1 MKNLQLLKRVEI
13 DVQRWDSCINSA
25 PNGLIYATT
34 RYLDSVSSSWKGLVY
49 GDYELVMPVP
59 YSRFLWFS
67 LAQQPFFMQQL
78 GVFGKNISTEVLIE
92 MIAILK
98 KHFTYGNLHLNY
110 ANQLKNTKEKT
121 NLILPLSQSYLN
133 IRERY
138 TKDVKNNLHVSQRF
152 LLQYTSSNHY
162 AKALNL
168 FKDLY
173 HYRFKK
179 VKNRHFDGV
188 LRYLNHYPDA
198 ALVREVHLGGVL
210 QASLLAI
217 KDDKRMYIL
226 FSATTM
232 AGRKSKAN
240 HYLFD
245 QLIQEFSGKP
255 IILDFEGSEIEGV
268 AYFYTNFGAVLQPY
282 YAIHWNN
289 LPWWLQLIKK

>member
-1 MKNLQLLKRVEI
+1 
-13 DVQRWDSCINSA
+13 
-25 PNGLIYATT
+25 
-34 RYLDSVSSSWKGLVY
+34 
-49 GDYELVMPVP
+49 
-59 YSRFLWFS
+59 
-67 LAQQPFFMQQL
+67 MQQL
-78 GVFGKNISTEVLIE
+78 GVFGKIISTEVLIE
-92 MIAILK
+92 MIELLK
-98 KHFTYGNLHLNY
+98 KHFNYGKLHLNY
-110 ANQLKNTKEKT
+110 ANELKNTKEKT
-121 NLILPLSQSYLN
+121 NLILPLFQSYTD
-133 IRERY
+133 IRQRY

-152 LLQYTSSNHY
+152 PLQYSSSNNY

-168 FKDLY
+168 FKELY

-179 VKNRHFDGV
+179 VKNRHFDRI
-188 LRYLNHYPDA
+188 LQYLNNNPAA
-198 ALVREVHLGGVL
+198 ALVREVHLGGLL

-226 FSATTM
+226 FSATTL

-268 AYFYTNFGAVLQPY
+268 AHFYTNFGAVLQPY